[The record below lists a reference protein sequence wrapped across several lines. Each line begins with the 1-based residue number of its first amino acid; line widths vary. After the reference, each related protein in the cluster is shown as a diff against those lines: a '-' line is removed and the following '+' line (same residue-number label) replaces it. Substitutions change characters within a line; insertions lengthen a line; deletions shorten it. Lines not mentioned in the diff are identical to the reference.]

1 MTVAATAA
9 PAAATAQAGTP
20 AAALPFALPLLT
32 CVSLARPDEDS
43 DDWDDM
49 EVAPV
54 AVKSTATRPHAWRN
68 ALASSTLSAAE
79 KEEWRRVIAADVSTQ
94 ATAPA
99 QVRMTVYHTHVPV
112 LLPPL
117 LCAVVVVLTMRC
129 CLGVV

>member
-1 MTVAATAA
+1 MQV
-9 PAAATAQAGTP
+9 
-20 AAALPFALPLLT
+20 LLLLRCRSRCPLLT

-49 EVAPV
+49 EVASV

-112 LLPPL
+112 LLAPL
-117 LCAVVVVLTMRC
+117 LCTVVVVLTMRC